1 MAIEVN
7 IVINAKVGNMH
18 AVAFDHQ
25 TGNVVAKVSGGMVRQ
40 GNKRLS
46 GKRKGSSHA
55 STTAMKLLVDN
66 LKDKR
71 IKYVKNVVVTGL
83 GPGRD
88 LGVINVIQSAGFSV
102 EKLKS
107 KDCLPHGGVR
117 RKKQQRK

>member
-1 MAIEVN
+1 MAVEVN
-7 IVINAKVGNMH
+7 IIINAKIGNMH
-18 AVAFDHQ
+18 AVAFDNQ
-25 TGNVVAKVSGGMVRQ
+25 NGNVVGKVSGGMVRQ

-55 STTAMKLLVDN
+55 SITAMKMLVDV
-66 LKDKR
+66 LKEKR
-71 IKYVKNVVVTGL
+71 IKHVKNIVVTGL

-88 LGVINVIQSAGFSV
+88 LAVINVIQSAGFSV

-117 RKKQQRK
+117 RKKKQRK